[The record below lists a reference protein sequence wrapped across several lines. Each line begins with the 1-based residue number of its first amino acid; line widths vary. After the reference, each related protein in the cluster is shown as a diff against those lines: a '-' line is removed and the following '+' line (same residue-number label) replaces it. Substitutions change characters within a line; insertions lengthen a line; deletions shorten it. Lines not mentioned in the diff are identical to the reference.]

1 MSNKMTGVRVV
12 IVEYHQGK
20 HNYLLRLIVA
30 SIKSQRIGV
39 ASLGV
44 V

>member
-20 HNYLLRLIVA
+20 LNYRLRLTYA
-30 SIKSQRIGV
+30 SVKSLKSGTR
-39 ASLGV
+39 
-44 V
+44 